1 MLALLTAY
9 AGFSLSKQPGT
20 TRPDDHTDTNRREL
34 NDVIS
39 PPPPSSALA
48 LLVTTGTCAQAARA
62 AIVEHVH
69 DDTNSPCAVALRAVG
84 ITPTSG
90 GGWTPP
96 NFDGNN
102 DYPPG
107 CVVGVGAA
115 HGSWGGGF
123 NQYISSTMECSSI
136 NQCVCGAILPPG
148 LAPFPPP
155 TAPPPSPPLSP
166 PLSKVLPDREDG
178 GSSVLL
184 DPEDLEEAEEDAGD
198 GRRSK
203 RVPSGADTPMAS
215 QLLASPS
222 PVPKGT
228 GALAPLGVEPEEPMA
243 GHGGEVL
250 LSIPLSEAEKA
261 KAISEAVSM
270 ICDNTC
276 AFSHDGVCQDGAV
289 STSSCSNAPAFTAL
303 GRGSCAAAAS
313 SECDLGT
320 DCAPQPSP
328 LHSATRPAFVAH
340 LIGACAPLLLAD
352 WQAGTVVSARFRR
365 CGPKQ

>member
-1 MLALLTAY
+1 MNWLVHVLLSY
-9 AGFSLSKQPGT
+9 ST
-20 TRPDDHTDTNRREL
+20 TSAPTPKH
-34 NDVIS
+34 
-39 PPPPSSALA
+39 ALA
-48 LLVTTGTCAQAARA
+48 KWPDTKGVPGASAGLEAWAAGDQTTFIDAVERTERA
-62 AIVEHVH
+62 ADVERLKML
-69 DDTNSPCAVALRAVG
+69 VADE
-84 ITPTSG
+84 SQH
-90 GGWTPP
+90 
-96 NFDGNN
+96 
-102 DYPPG
+102 
-107 CVVGVGAA
+107 VGA
-115 HGSWGGGF
+115 
-123 NQYISSTMECSSI
+123 
-136 NQCVCGAILPPG
+136 
-148 LAPFPPP
+148 
-155 TAPPPSPPLSP
+155 SPA

-203 RVPSGADTPMAS
+203 RVPPGADTPMAS
-215 QLLASPS
+215 HLLASPS